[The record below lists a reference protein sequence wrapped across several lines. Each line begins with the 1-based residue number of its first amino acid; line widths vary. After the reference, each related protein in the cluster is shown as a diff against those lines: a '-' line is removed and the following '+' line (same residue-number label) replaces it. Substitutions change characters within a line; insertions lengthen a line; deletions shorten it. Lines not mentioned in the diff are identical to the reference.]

1 METTTQQGTQTV
13 RDLKKARTQTKVM
26 SVIQNRYSGRA
37 FTPRNLTPTEQETL
51 FEAASWAPSAN
62 NEQPWRYRFAENGS
76 ELFQQLFNCL
86 SGGNQAWVKD
96 AAGLILS
103 LAQKKY
109 TANGNTNAYA
119 WYDVG
124 AANAFLILQ
133 ATELGFITH
142 IMAGFDR
149 VKAQAEFGDENLEV
163 ICMIAI
169 GEQGQPELL
178 EEPFRTRELTPRS
191 RKSLDSILIA

>member
-1 METTTQQGTQTV
+1 METTQPSTALEV
-13 RDLKKARTQTKVM
+13 KAVKKAKTTLPVL
-26 SVIQNRYSGRA
+26 STIQNRYSGRA
-37 FTPRNLTPTEQETL
+37 FTERRLTSNEVMTL

-76 ELFQQLFNCL
+76 ELFQQLFSCL
-86 SGGNQAWVKD
+86 SGGNQAWVKN

-103 LAQKKY
+103 LAQKNY
-109 TANGNTNAYA
+109 TANGNPNAYA

-142 IMAGFDR
+142 IMGGFDR
-149 VKAQAEFGDENLEV
+149 LKAQAEFGDENLEV
-163 ICMIAI
+163 VCIIAI
-169 GEQGQPELL
+169 GEQGQPEQLV
-178 EEPFRTRELTPRS
+178 EPFRTREMMPRS
-191 RKSLDSILIA
+191 RKPLDAILMK